1 MNYED
6 EKRKINE
13 AYYRK
18 IRDTYGKY
26 VKNFDKIPNMTQD
39 VYIIPSGK
47 CVGKHADIAEGKNRG
62 KCVTK
67 NGRIYIRDSA
77 FCEQVLVHEF
87 IHRLSRNKIRVNKPW
102 KQWVEGVTVV
112 VNKIPMFGFNEVLT
126 EWIAFSITGIVEE
139 QNLYQAYFNIIE
151 KLKSHD
157 ILDKII
163 ELYFQGK
170 CHELQYCMYEKFGI
184 GIKEYLS
191 DLADII
197 ANEF

>member
-1 MNYED
+1 
-6 EKRKINE
+6 
-13 AYYRK
+13 
-18 IRDTYGKY
+18 
-26 VKNFDKIPNMTQD
+26 MTQG
-39 VYIIPSGK
+39 VYIIPKEK

-67 NGRIYIRDSA
+67 NGQIYIRDSA

-126 EWIAFSITGIVEE
+126 EWIAFSITGIEE
-139 QNLYQAYFNIIE
+139 QNLYQVYFNFIE
-151 KLKSHD
+151 KLKSYD
-157 ILDKII
+157 ILDEII

-170 CHELQYCMYEKFGI
+170 YSELRHRVHDELIMGAD
-184 GIKEYLS
+184 EYFIS
-191 DLADII
+191 LAKIV